1 MALSNRKVLLFKL
14 EEGLEVNLI
23 GRNFTVWGEIREPFK
38 LLLGRECLCK
48 FFCFVLLLCVSV
60 CLCVCMFCHAEC
72 FHFYVSG
79 SNTVG
84 SKFPLLRLSGNH
96 VCV

>member
-1 MALSNRKVLLFKL
+1 MALSKRKVLLFKL

-60 CLCVCMFCHAEC
+60 CLCVC
-72 FHFYVSG
+72 V
-79 SNTVG
+79 
-84 SKFPLLRLSGNH
+84 LSCRMLPFLCQWLKYCW
-96 VCV
+96 VKISASEAFW

>member
-60 CLCVCMFCHAEC
+60 CLCVCVC
-72 FHFYVSG
+72 FVMQNASI
-79 SNTVG
+79 SMSVAQI
-84 SKFPLLRLSGNH
+84 LLGQNFRF
-96 VCV
+96 